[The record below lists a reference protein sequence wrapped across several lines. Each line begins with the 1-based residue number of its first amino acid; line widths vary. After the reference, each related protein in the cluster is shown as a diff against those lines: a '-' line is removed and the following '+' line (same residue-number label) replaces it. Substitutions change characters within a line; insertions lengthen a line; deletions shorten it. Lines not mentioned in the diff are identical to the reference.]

1 MATLHI
7 PETFLNALPRHPHF
21 GQVLCC
27 ECSAPLMQGLK
38 GMAQV
43 KAEITDSRAKA
54 RSFQSP
60 NPAYS
65 LTLFFKKKK
74 LKCSETHVA
83 FDFGLAQG

>member
-1 MATLHI
+1 
-7 PETFLNALPRHPHF
+7 
-21 GQVLCC
+21 
-27 ECSAPLMQGLK
+27 
-38 GMAQV
+38 MAQV

-65 LTLFFKKKK
+65 LTLFLKKKNI